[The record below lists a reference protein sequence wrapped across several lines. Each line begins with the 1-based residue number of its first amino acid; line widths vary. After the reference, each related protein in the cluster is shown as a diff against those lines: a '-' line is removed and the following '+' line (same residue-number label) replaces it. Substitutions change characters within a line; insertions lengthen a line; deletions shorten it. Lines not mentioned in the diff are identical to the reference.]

1 MRKLILIVGCIFAV
15 ILFDFVM
22 GTVARLLPT
31 QARAIIGDW
40 GMTAS
45 WTVIPAAFV
54 FAPPKRKATRNWT
67 LRLFLATLFSWYAT
81 LVFRMQFNLP
91 ATRELARERGD
102 YMYDGV
108 GMNAALLVT
117 GWIPP
122 LVVTVVLIA
131 VYSIFTLRSG
141 VTDDATVHAET
152 ADEAT
157 EP

>member
-1 MRKLILIVGCIFAV
+1 MRKLIVIVGCIFAL
-15 ILFDFVM
+15 ILVELVM
-22 GTVARLLPT
+22 GTLPM
-31 QARAIIGDW
+31 QARAIIGEW

-45 WTVIPAAFV
+45 WTALPAAFV
-54 FAPPKRKATRNWT
+54 FAPPKGNGARNWL
-67 LRLFLATLFSWYAT
+67 LRIILATLISWYAT

-122 LVVTVVLIA
+122 LVVTIVLIG
-131 VYSIFTLRSG
+131 VCSIFTRRSNVADNGADRSG
-141 VTDDATVHAET
+141 T